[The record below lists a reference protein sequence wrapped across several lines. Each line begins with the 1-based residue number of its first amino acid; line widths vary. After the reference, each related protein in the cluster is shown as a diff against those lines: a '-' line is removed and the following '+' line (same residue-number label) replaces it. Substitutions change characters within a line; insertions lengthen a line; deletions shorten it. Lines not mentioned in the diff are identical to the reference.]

1 MSASDRDRPVRPHQ
15 AHAASFTHNAD
26 EYAAVRPGYPPA
38 AVDLL
43 VPSDAH
49 DVLDLAA
56 GTGKLTEPLVARGL
70 HVVAVEPAD
79 GMREQLTARLP
90 QVEVHAGT
98 AERIPLPDASV
109 DAVTVA
115 QAWHWFDEPAAAA
128 EIARV
133 LRPGG
138 TLGIVWNDRDED
150 VPWVSAYDALLH
162 EAAGPQLARGTY
174 PTLGNAF
181 TDVLRTDVRWE
192 HVLAPEDLVRL
203 AGTRSYALVLPP
215 DEREALLERVRTLVT
230 THPDLAGLDRVPVP
244 YVTRVYTA
252 RRR

>member
-1 MSASDRDRPVRPHQ
+1 MDHDRHA
-15 AHAASFTHNAD
+15 AHAASFTQNAD

-43 VPSDAH
+43 VPAGATA
-49 DVLDLAA
+49 VLDLAA
-56 GTGKLTEPLVARGL
+56 GTGKLTESLVARGL
-70 HVVAVEPAD
+70 SVVAVEPAD
-79 GMREQLTARLP
+79 GMRAQLVARLP

-128 EIARV
+128 EVARV

-138 TLGIVWNDRDED
+138 QVGVVWNDRDED
-150 VPWVSAYDALLH
+150 VPWVGAYGALLH
-162 EAAGPQLARGTY
+162 EIAGPQLARGTR
-174 PTLGNAF
+174 PTLGEAF
-181 TDVLRTDVRWE
+181 GDVVRTDVRWD
-192 HVLAPEDLVRL
+192 HVLTPDELVRL

-215 DEREALLERVRTLVT
+215 AERAALLARVRDLVT
-230 THPDLAGLDRVPVP
+230 THPAIAGQAHIPVP
-244 YVTRVYTA
+244 YLTRVYTA
-252 RRR
+252 RVR

>member
-1 MSASDRDRPVRPHQ
+1 MTGSRDDRHA
-15 AHAASFTHNAD
+15 AHAASFTHHAD

-43 VPSDAH
+43 VPPGAR

-56 GTGKLTEPLVARGL
+56 GTGKLTAALVGRGL
-70 HVVAVEPAD
+70 RVVAVEPAA
-79 GMREQLTARLP
+79 GMREQLAAALP
-90 QVEVHAGT
+90 GIELHDGS
-98 AERIPLPDASV
+98 AEAIPLPDASV

-128 EIARV
+128 EVARV

-150 VPWVSAYDALLH
+150 VPWVGAYGALLH
-162 EAAGPQLARGTY
+162 EAAGPQLARDTHPEPGD
-174 PTLGNAF
+174 AF
-181 TDVLRTDVRWE
+181 TDVLRTDVRWD
-192 HVLAPEDLVRL
+192 HVLTPDELVRL
-203 AGTRSYALVLPP
+203 AGTRSYAIVLPP
-215 DEREALLERVRTLVT
+215 DERAALLDRVRTLVT
-230 THPDLAGLDRVPVP
+230 THPDLAGRSRVAVP

>member
-1 MSASDRDRPVRPHQ
+1 MTDRHT
-15 AHAASFTHNAD
+15 AHATSFTHNAD
-26 EYAAVRPGYPPA
+26 EYAAVRPGYPEE

-43 VPSDAH
+43 LPDGAR

-56 GTGKLTEPLVARGL
+56 GTGKLTEPLVARGVR
-70 HVVAVEPAD
+70 VVAVEPAD
-79 GMREQLTARLP
+79 GMREQLVARLP

-98 AERIPLPDASV
+98 AEAIPLPDASL

-128 EIARV
+128 EVARV

-138 TLGIVWNDRDED
+138 TLGVVWNDRDED
-150 VPWVSAYDALLH
+150 VPWVGAYGALLH
-162 EAAGPQLARGTY
+162 EAAGPQLARGTH
-174 PTLGNAF
+174 PTLGDAF

-192 HVLAPEDLVRL
+192 HVLTPEELVRL

-215 DEREALLERVRTLVT
+215 DERAALLERVRALVT
-230 THPDLAGLDRVPVP
+230 THPDIAGLDRVPVP

>member
-1 MSASDRDRPVRPHQ
+1 MSAPEDASTGRHA
-15 AHAASFTHNAD
+15 AHAESFTHNAD
-26 EYAAVRPGYPPA
+26 AYAAVRPGYPPA

-43 VPSDAH
+43 VPSDAR

-70 HVVAVEPAD
+70 RVVAVEPAE
-79 GMREQLTARLP
+79 GMREQLVGRLP
-90 QVEVHAGT
+90 QVEVLDGT

-115 QAWHWFDEPAAAA
+115 QAWHWFDEPVAAA
-128 EIARV
+128 EVARV

-150 VPWVSAYDALLH
+150 VPWVGAYGALLH
-162 EAAGPQLARGTY
+162 EAAGPQLARGTH
-174 PTLGNAF
+174 PTLGDAF

>member
-1 MSASDRDRPVRPHQ
+1 MTDDRQ
-15 AHAASFTHNAD
+15 TAHAASFTHNAD
-26 EYAAVRPGYPPA
+26 EYAAVRPGYPEE

-43 VPSDAH
+43 LPDGAR

-56 GTGKLTEPLVARGL
+56 GTGKLTQALVARGVR
-70 HVVAVEPAD
+70 VVAVEPAD
-79 GMREQLTARLP
+79 GMREQLVALLP

-98 AERIPLPDASV
+98 AEAIPLPDASL

-128 EIARV
+128 EVARV

-150 VPWVSAYDALLH
+150 VPWVGAYGALLH
-162 EAAGPQLARGTY
+162 EVAGPQLARGTH
-174 PTLGNAF
+174 PTLGDAF

-192 HVLAPEDLVRL
+192 HAVSPEDLVRL
-203 AGTRSYALVLPP
+203 AGTRSYALVLPA
-215 DEREALLERVRTLVT
+215 DERAALLERVRTLVT
-230 THPDLAGLDRVPVP
+230 THPDLVGRERVAVP
-244 YVTRVYTA
+244 YTTRVYTA

>member
-1 MSASDRDRPVRPHQ
+1 VTVDPDRQ
-15 AHAASFTHNAD
+15 AEHAASFTQNAD
-26 EYAAVRPGYPPA
+26 AYAAVRPGYPDA

-43 VPSDAH
+43 VPPGAH

-70 HVVAVEPAD
+70 RVVAVEPAA
-79 GMREQLTARLP
+79 GMREQLAARLP
-90 QVEVHAGT
+90 QVEVHDGT

-128 EIARV
+128 EVARV

-150 VPWVSAYDALLH
+150 VPWVGAYGALLH
-162 EAAGPQLARGTY
+162 EVAGPQLARGTH
-174 PTLGNAF
+174 PTLGPAF
-181 TDVLRTDVRWE
+181 TDVLRTDVRWD
-192 HVLAPEDLVRL
+192 HVLTPDDLVRL
-203 AGTRSYALVLPP
+203 AGTRSYALVLPA
-215 DEREALLERVRTLVT
+215 DERAALLDRVRTLVT
-230 THPDLAGLDRVPVP
+230 THPDLAGRDQVPVP
-244 YVTRVYTA
+244 YTTRVYTA
-252 RRR
+252 RRL

>member
-1 MSASDRDRPVRPHQ
+1 MDRSRHAR
-15 AHAASFTHNAD
+15 HAASFTHNAD
-26 EYAAVRPGYPPA
+26 EYAAVRPGYPQA

-43 VPSDAH
+43 LPDGAR

-56 GTGKLTEPLVARGL
+56 GTGKLTQALVARGVR
-70 HVVAVEPAD
+70 VVAVEPAD
-79 GMREQLTARLP
+79 GMRAQLVARLP

-98 AERIPLPDASV
+98 AEAVPLPDASV

-128 EIARV
+128 EVARV

-150 VPWVSAYDALLH
+150 VPWVGAYGALLH
-162 EAAGPQLARGTY
+162 EVAGPQLARGTH
-174 PTLGNAF
+174 PTLGDAF
-181 TDVLRTDVRWE
+181 TEVLRTDVRWD
-192 HVLAPEDLVRL
+192 HVVTPDDLVRL
-203 AGTRSYALVLPP
+203 AGTRSYALVLPA
-215 DEREALLERVRTLVT
+215 DERAALLDRVRTLVT
-230 THPDLAGLDRVPVP
+230 THPDLVGREHVAVP

>member
-1 MSASDRDRPVRPHQ
+1 MVEHRHA
-15 AHAASFTHNAD
+15 AHAASFTHAGA

-43 VPSDAH
+43 VPPGAV

-56 GTGKLTEPLVARGL
+56 GTGKLTSALVARAR

-79 GMREQLTARLP
+79 GMRDQLVAALP
-90 QVEVHAGT
+90 DVEVHAGT
-98 AERIPLPDASV
+98 AEAIPLPDASL

-128 EIARV
+128 EVARV

-150 VPWVSAYDALLH
+150 VPWVGAYGALLH
-162 EAAGPQLARGTY
+162 EAAGPQLARGTH
-174 PTLGNAF
+174 PTLGDAF
-181 TDVLRTDVRWE
+181 GDVVRTDVRWE
-192 HVLAPEDLVRL
+192 HELSPADLVRL
-203 AGTRSYALVLPP
+203 AGTRSYAIVLPP
-215 DEREALLERVRTLVT
+215 DEREALLARVRTLVT
-230 THPDLAGLDRVPVP
+230 THPDLVGLERVPVP

-252 RRR
+252 TRR

>member
-1 MSASDRDRPVRPHQ
+1 MSAPEDASTGRHA
-15 AHAASFTHNAD
+15 AHAESFTHNAD
-26 EYAAVRPGYPPA
+26 AYAAVRPGYPPA

-43 VPSDAH
+43 VPSDAR

-70 HVVAVEPAD
+70 RVVAVEPAE
-79 GMREQLTARLP
+79 GMREQLVGRLP
-90 QVEVHAGT
+90 QVEVLDGT

-115 QAWHWFDEPAAAA
+115 QAWHWFDEPVAAA
-128 EIARV
+128 EVARV

-150 VPWVSAYDALLH
+150 VPWVGAYGALLH
-162 EAAGPQLARGTY
+162 EAAGPQLARGTH
-174 PTLGNAF
+174 PTLGDAF

-203 AGTRSYALVLPP
+203 AGTRSYALVLPA
-215 DEREALLERVRTLVT
+215 DERAALLERVRTLVT

>member
-1 MSASDRDRPVRPHQ
+1 MDHDRHAR
-15 AHAASFTHNAD
+15 HAASFTHNAD
-26 EYAAVRPGYPPA
+26 EYAAVRPGYPPQ

-43 VPSDAH
+43 VPPRAV

-56 GTGKLTEPLVARGL
+56 GTGKLTAALVARGL
-70 HVVAVEPAD
+70 RVVAVEPAD
-79 GMREQLTARLP
+79 GMRAQLVAALP
-90 QVEVHAGT
+90 DVDVLAGT

-128 EIARV
+128 EVARV

-150 VPWVSAYDALLH
+150 VPWVGAYGALLH
-162 EAAGPQLARGTY
+162 EVAGPQLARGTH
-174 PTLGNAF
+174 PRLGPAF
-181 TDVLRTDVRWE
+181 TDVLRTDVRWD
-192 HVLAPEDLVRL
+192 HVVAPDDLVRL
-203 AGTRSYALVLPP
+203 AGTRSYALVLPA
-215 DEREALLERVRTLVT
+215 DERAALLERVRTLVA
-230 THPDLAGLDRVPVP
+230 THPDLVGRDRIPIP